1 MKKRGKRGYCFALGR
16 IIAKCRDVY
25 RYNRVESTKERK
37 WSNMERI
44 VWLNVL
50 KNVDRETKQCLS
62 SIFIKAENII
72 KDVDIMPY

>member
-1 MKKRGKRGYCFALGR
+1 
-16 IIAKCRDVY
+16 
-25 RYNRVESTKERK
+25 
-37 WSNMERI
+37 MERM

-50 KNVDRETKQCLS
+50 KNVDRETKQFLS

>member
-1 MKKRGKRGYCFALGR
+1 
-16 IIAKCRDVY
+16 
-25 RYNRVESTKERK
+25 
-37 WSNMERI
+37 MERI

-62 SIFIKAENII
+62 SIFVKAENII

>member
-1 MKKRGKRGYCFALGR
+1 MPNAE
-16 IIAKCRDVY
+16 IVY
-25 RYNRVESTKERK
+25 RYNRVESTKERRGFI
-37 WSNMERI
+37 MERM

-50 KNVDRETKQCLS
+50 KNVDRETKQFLS